1 VIPPLKF
8 HSCAPLICA
17 NPARARYDS
26 PMEPVTHFLTGA
38 CIGRAG
44 LNRTTA
50 YCTLATVLAAE
61 APDIDILWSIDGPI
75 EGFKHHRG
83 ITHTFL
89 GAPFMAAAVVGLVA
103 LVYLYAERRRKR
115 ALARLALPP
124 GAPIPA
130 RLQPKQIHW
139 GWLYFSALIA
149 SFSHILL
156 DWTNNYGVRPF
167 FPFNPR
173 WYAGSFVFIADP
185 ILLALLLA
193 AVIIPWILGL
203 ADSEIGAR
211 RAPFRGRSWAIFAL
225 CGMVLVWALRLS
237 QQSQARALL
246 ENVQVTAQPATRI
259 ALEPY
264 PFSPFRWH
272 AVLETPSAF
281 QTAEIDTRSGQI
293 ASEPATDAFFK
304 PPITPA
310 VEAAKQSELGRIYLD
325 WSSWPVV
332 RDLGPQPIP
341 YLDAPQLPAG
351 GTWTTV
357 EFSDL
362 RFDYTVLP
370 NSSAVPRNP
379 IGAEIYIVDG
389 REEAGSSMNGRPER

>member
-1 VIPPLKF
+1 
-8 HSCAPLICA
+8 
-17 NPARARYDS
+17 
-26 PMEPVTHFLTGA
+26 MEPVTHFLTGA

-61 APDIDILWSIDGPI
+61 APDIDILWSLDGPI
-75 EGFKHHRG
+75 ESFKHHRG
-83 ITHTFL
+83 ITHTL
-89 GAPFMAAAVVGLVA
+89 VGAPFMAAAVVGLVA

-149 SFSHILL
+149 SLSHILL

-185 ILLALLLA
+185 ILWALLLA
-193 AVIIPWILGL
+193 AVLFPWILGL
-203 ADSEIGAR
+203 ADNEIGAR
-211 RAPFRGRSWAIFAL
+211 RVPFRGRSWAIFAL
-225 CGMVLVWALRLS
+225 CGMVLVWAFRLS
-237 QQSQARALL
+237 QQFQARALL
-246 ENVQVTAQPATRI
+246 ENVQITAQPATRI

-272 AVLETPSAF
+272 AILETPNTY
-281 QTAEIDTRSGQI
+281 QTAEIDTRTGQI
-293 ASEPATDAFFK
+293 SSDPSTDAFFK
-304 PPITPA
+304 PPVTAA
-310 VEAAKQSELGRIYLD
+310 VEAAKKTELGKAYLD
-325 WSSWPVV
+325 WSMWPVV

-341 YLDAPQLPAG
+341 YLDSPQLPPGHA
-351 GTWTTV
+351 WTTV

-362 RFDYTVLP
+362 RFAYTFLP

-379 IGAEIYIVDG
+379 LGADVYIVDG
-389 REEAGSSMNGRPER
+389 REEAGSSINGRPER

>member
-1 VIPPLKF
+1 
-8 HSCAPLICA
+8 
-17 NPARARYDS
+17 
-26 PMEPVTHFLTGA
+26 M
-38 CIGRAG
+38 
-44 LNRTTA
+44 
-50 YCTLATVLAAE
+50 
-61 APDIDILWSIDGPI
+61 
-75 EGFKHHRG
+75 
-83 ITHTFL
+83 
-89 GAPFMAAAVVGLVA
+89 AAVVVGIVA
-103 LVYLYAERRRKR
+103 LFYFYAERRRKHT
-115 ALARLALPP
+115 LARLALPP

-130 RLQPKQIHW
+130 RLQPKHIHW

-149 SFSHILL
+149 SMSHILL

-185 ILLALLLA
+185 ILWALLLA

-203 ADSEIGAR
+203 ADNEIGAR
-211 RAPFRGRSWAIFAL
+211 RAPYRGRSWAIFAL

-237 QQSQARALL
+237 QQNQARALL
-246 ENVQVTAQPATRI
+246 ENVQVTAEPATRI

-272 AVLETPSAF
+272 AVLDTPDAF

-293 ASEPATDAFFK
+293 ASDPSTDAFFK

-310 VEAAKQSELGRIYLD
+310 VEAAKESELGRVYLD

-332 RDLGPQPIP
+332 RDLGAQPIP
-341 YLDAPQLPAG
+341 YLDAPQLAAG
-351 GTWTTV
+351 RAWTTV

-362 RFDYTVLP
+362 RFDYTFLP
-370 NSSAVPRNP
+370 NTSAAPRNP
-379 IGAEIYIVDG
+379 LGAEVYIVDG
-389 REEAGSSMNGRPER
+389 REEAGYSMNGRPER

>member
-1 VIPPLKF
+1 
-8 HSCAPLICA
+8 
-17 NPARARYDS
+17 
-26 PMEPVTHFLTGA
+26 MEPVTHFLTGA

-61 APDIDILWSIDGPI
+61 APDIDLLWSFDGPI
-75 EGFKHHRG
+75 ESFKHHRG
-83 ITHTFL
+83 ITHTL
-89 GAPFMAAAVVGLVA
+89 VGAPFMAAAVVGVVA
-103 LVYLYAERRRKR
+103 LVHLYAERRRQH
-115 ALARLALPP
+115 ALVRLALPP

-130 RLQPKQIHW
+130 RLQPQTIRW
-139 GWLYFSALIA
+139 GWLYFAALVA
-149 SFSHILL
+149 TLSHLLL

-167 FPFNPR
+167 FPFNAH
-173 WYAGSFVFIADP
+173 WYAGSFVCIYDP
-185 ILLALLLA
+185 ILWALLLA

-211 RAPFRGRSWAIFAL
+211 RVAFRGRSWAIFAL

-237 QQSQARALL
+237 QQFQARALL
-246 ENVQVTAQPATRI
+246 ENVQITVQPATRI

-264 PFSPFRWH
+264 PFNPFHWH
-272 AVLETPSAF
+272 AILETPSAF
-281 QTAEIDTRSGQI
+281 QTAEVDTRSGQI
-293 ASEPATDAFFK
+293 DSDPATDAFFK

-310 VEAAKQSELGRIYLD
+310 VEAAKQTELGRAYLD

-341 YLDAPQLPAG
+341 YLDAPQLPPGRA
-351 GTWTTV
+351 WTTV

-362 RFDYTVLP
+362 RFAYPFLP
-370 NSSAVPRNP
+370 NFSSVPRKP
-379 IGAEIYIVDG
+379 LGAEVYIVDG
-389 REEAGSSMNGRPER
+389 REEAGYSMNGHPQR

>member
-1 VIPPLKF
+1 
-8 HSCAPLICA
+8 
-17 NPARARYDS
+17 
-26 PMEPVTHFLTGA
+26 MEPVTHFLTGA

-44 LNRTTA
+44 LNRMTA

-61 APDIDILWSIDGPI
+61 APDIDILWSFDGPI
-75 EGFKHHRG
+75 EGLKHHRG
-83 ITHTFL
+83 ITHTL
-89 GAPFMAAAVVGLVA
+89 IGAPFMAAAVVGVVA

-115 ALARLALPP
+115 ALARLTLPP

-130 RLQPKQIHW
+130 RLQPSKIRW
-139 GWLYFSALIA
+139 GWLYFSALVA
-149 SFSHILL
+149 TLSHLLL

-185 ILLALLLA
+185 ILWALLLA
-193 AVIIPWILGL
+193 AVIVPWILGL

-211 RAPFRGRSWAIFAL
+211 RTPFRGRSWAIFAL
-225 CGMVLVWALRLS
+225 CGMVLLWALRFS

-246 ENVQVTAQPATRI
+246 ENVQITVQPATRI

-264 PFSPFRWH
+264 PLNPFRWH
-272 AVLETPSAF
+272 AILETPSAF

-293 ASEPATDAFFK
+293 ASDPSIDAFFK

-310 VEAAKQSELGRIYLD
+310 VETAKQTELGRAYMD
-325 WSSWPVV
+325 WSSWAVV

-341 YLDAPQLPAG
+341 KLDPPQLLPG
-351 GTWTTV
+351 QVWTTV
-357 EFSDL
+357 QFSDL
-362 RFDYTVLP
+362 RFNYSFLP
-370 NSSAVPRNP
+370 NSRAVSRNP
-379 IGAEIYIVDG
+379 LGAEVYIVDG
-389 REEAGSSMNGRPER
+389 REEAGSSMNGRAQR